1 MMTMMKAK
9 RRNLCR
15 KAQNIRDAPERRITM
30 KRIVALLLV
39 SLMFAGCAAASPS
52 SESDASAP
60 SSAQTSVSASDAES
74 SSSDA
79 TARTP
84 ESSEP
89 QSQSTSQEAA
99 APSEP
104 AEAEPNMEAA
114 AQTET
119 ESPLEEPP
127 TQEAASQPP
136 VESTVSMTTGAIPF
150 NLAAGTGKWW
160 YIDSTDSA
168 YWAVQDNINAMRAA
182 GGLSAL
188 TMDDSLSAAASARCE
203 SFVLGGA
210 FDHSGMTTRSEI
222 CARGPI
228 GSASAVCEAWRNSP
242 DHYANIM
249 CAEITAMGVSCWF
262 CDMDGNQYT
271 YWTVTF
277 G

>member
-1 MMTMMKAK
+1 MTMMRAK
-9 RRNLCR
+9 KRNLCR
-15 KAQNIRDAPERRITM
+15 KAQNIRDSPERRSSM
-30 KRIVALLLV
+30 ERIVALLLAL
-39 SLMFAGCAAASPS
+39 LMFAGCTASSTTPEYN
-52 SESDASAP
+52 SETP
-60 SSAQTSVSASDAES
+60 SSAPTSVSASETES

-79 TARTP
+79 PVQAQ

-89 QSQSTSQEAA
+89 QSQSVSQDSVTSSKPTEVESNMKA
-99 APSEP
+99 APQ
-104 AEAEPNMEAA
+104 A
-114 AQTET
+114 ET
-119 ESPLEEPP
+119 ESLPEEPP
-127 TQEAASQPP
+127 LQETASQPT
-136 VESTVSMTTGAIPF
+136 VESTVTMTTGAIPF
-150 NLAAGTGKWW
+150 NLAAGTQKWW

-168 YWAVQDNINAMRAA
+168 YWAVQDNINAMRTAE
-182 GGLSAL
+182 GLSAL

-203 SFVLGGA
+203 SFVLGGT

-249 CAEITAMGVSCWF
+249 CADFTTMGVSCWF

-277 G
+277 N